1 MYGRKGITQ
10 MTTQSQID
18 ANRRNAEKS
27 TGPRTEKGRATSS
40 RNHFRNGLFSQTD
53 FVLPEEADTYR
64 EFCSNMD
71 EACNLVDDAIEECLA
86 HEITSAAWRLRRCN
100 LVDGD
105 IAAQCDADPFLDP
118 TLEKQIRS
126 VERARAHSTS
136 IFHRNLN
143 QLRKI
148 QKDRTK
154 TEPKPRSN
162 EDQFADELD
171 RQLQSIMNDPG
182 PAHWDEFE
190 RQYLADQAAKQ
201 AASQT
206 SRPGLIPTQ
215 GPSERTANDQLASNC
230 KTVDVPAEELASN
243 CKTAPTPAR
252 TRPCPCKSGRKYK
265 HCCGKNIPSQ
275 SGGAS

>member
-1 MYGRKGITQ
+1 MATEA
-10 MTTQSQID
+10 QIN
-18 ANRRNAEKS
+18 ANRENAAHS
-27 TGPRTEKGRATSS
+27 TGAYSPEGHYASS
-40 RNHFRNGLFSQTD
+40 RNAVTYGLYTQSD
-53 FVLPEEADTYR
+53 FVLPEEAEIYNM
-64 EFCSNMD
+64 FCINMQGS
-71 EACNLVDDAIEECLA
+71 CNAVDAIEELLA
-86 HEITSAAWRLRRCN
+86 AEITGAAWRLRRCN

-126 VERARAHSTS
+126 IERARAHSTG

-154 TEPKPRSN
+154 TKPNPRGS
-162 EDQFADELD
+162 EDRFADDLD

>member
-201 AASQT
+201 AKEA
-206 SRPGLIPTQ
+206 
-215 GPSERTANDQLASNC
+215 ELASNC
-230 KTVDVPAEELASN
+230 KTAKAPSEELASN
-243 CKTAPTPAR
+243 CKTAPAAPKPTVKIGRNAL
-252 TRPCPCKSGRKYK
+252 CPC
-265 HCCGKNIPSQ
+265 Q
-275 SGGAS
+275 SGLKFKRCCIGKAA